1 MSNVMQRIA
10 NYFQNDY
17 EGIDKTSPA
26 FEVTVE
32 ELREI
37 AGINTERCRLLAM
50 ERATYKPALQKLESI
65 KQELINCE
73 NENEES
79 GYCGDFED
87 FQLFHDKVEQIIND
101 Y

>member
-10 NYFQNDY
+10 NYFLYNY
-17 EGIDKTSPA
+17 EGIDETAPK
-26 FEVTVE
+26 FEITVE

-37 AGINTERCRLLAM
+37 IGIHAERCRLLEM
-50 ERATYKPALQKLESI
+50 ERTTYKPALQKLESI